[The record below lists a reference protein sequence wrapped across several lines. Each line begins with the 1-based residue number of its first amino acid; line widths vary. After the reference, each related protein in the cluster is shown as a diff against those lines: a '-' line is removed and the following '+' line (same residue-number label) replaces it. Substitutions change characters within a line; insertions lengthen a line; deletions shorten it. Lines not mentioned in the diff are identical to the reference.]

1 MPEEPMIESSS
12 PPQEF
17 GREAIIETPKMDS
30 SEQYIYDSKNRKFIK
45 YEAPEPVLKNEHS
58 NC

>member
-1 MPEEPMIESSS
+1 MPEEPMIENSS

-17 GREAIIETPKMDS
+17 GRKAIRKSKMEC
-30 SEQYIYDSKNRKFIK
+30 SEQYIYDSKNRRFVKH
-45 YEAPEPVLKNEHS
+45 EDPEPMIKNEHS